1 MYKRLVDPNFKPF
14 KDKIVNF
21 CFPFWM
27 AMGAFKYETID
38 NDNQTKWLV
47 ITKETK
53 AQKKSNQAETRHGTE
68 QKWNDTGIWF
78 LNLNVPQNHLDSLL
92 KHKLPGSTPR
102 VSDLKSLRWGLRVS
116 ISNKFPE
123 DADPA
128 GLGLYFKNKIEVD
141 LGQQKGL
148 IRKY

>member
-1 MYKRLVDPNFKPF
+1 
-14 KDKIVNF
+14 
-21 CFPFWM
+21 M
-27 AMGAFKYETID
+27 ALKLSI
-38 NDNQTKWLV
+38 
-47 ITKETK
+47 
-53 AQKKSNQAETRHGTE
+53 H
-68 QKWNDTGIWF
+68 
-78 LNLNVPQNHLDSLL
+78 QNHLDSLL